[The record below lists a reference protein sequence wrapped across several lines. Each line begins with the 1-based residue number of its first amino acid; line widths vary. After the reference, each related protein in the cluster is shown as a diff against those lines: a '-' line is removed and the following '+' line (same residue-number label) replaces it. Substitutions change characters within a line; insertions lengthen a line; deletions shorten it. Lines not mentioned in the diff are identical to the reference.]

1 MLRGVL
7 IRTVGISG
15 GVRGLTVW
23 RIKSEHKP
31 VLFPET
37 AAAPRLV
44 GIARL
49 AAESRT
55 VRAKAQVEYFELES
69 RSILNRCS
77 NPEMPF
83 RWTINPYRGCE
94 IGCRYC
100 YARYT
105 HGFMG
110 LDEGAEFEEKIYAK
124 SNVAALLRRDLR
136 KRRTGAIA
144 IGTSTDPYQ
153 PAERRFERTRAI
165 LEVFA
170 GEGGRDLSITTKS
183 DLIVRDIGLLQRIAE
198 RNRLS
203 VNITVTTIDPALA
216 RKLEPRAPRPD
227 LRLDAVRALA
237 DAGLAVGVFANPVMP
252 GLTGTKKNLDAVAA
266 AARRAGATYFGGGIL
281 FLMPSAQQQFFPFLD
296 EQFPELAAAY
306 RSEYGRNAYLRGEY
320 ADALRERIREVRR
333 EHGLDSEPPS
343 GGPPPPNEAQ
353 LSLFD

>member
-1 MLRGVL
+1 M
-7 IRTVGISG
+7 
-15 GVRGLTVW
+15 
-23 RIKSEHKP
+23 
-31 VLFPET
+31 LFPEA

-49 AAESRT
+49 AAESQ
-55 VRAKAQVEYFELES
+55 VVQAKAQVEYFELES
-69 RSILNRCS
+69 RSLLNRCS
-77 NPEMPF
+77 NPKMPF

-94 IGCRYC
+94 IGCKYC

-105 HGFMG
+105 HEFMG
-110 LDEGAEFEEKIYAK
+110 LEDGRQFEDRIYAK

-144 IGTSTDPYQ
+144 IGTGTDPYQ

-170 GEGGRDLSITTKS
+170 GDSGRDLSITTKS
-183 DLIVRDIGLLQRIAE
+183 DLVVRDIELLQRIAE

-203 VNITVTTIDPALA
+203 VNVTVTTVDLALA

-227 LRLDAVRALA
+227 LRLGAVRSLA
-237 DAGLAVGVFANPVMP
+237 AAGIPVGVFANPVMP
-252 GLTGTKKNLDAVAA
+252 GLTGTRTNLSAVASA
-266 AARRAGATYFGGGIL
+266 AKQAGATYFGGGIL

-306 RSEYGRNAYLRGEY
+306 RAEYGRNAYLRGEY
-320 ADALRERIREVRR
+320 ADTLRERIRDART
-333 EHGLDSEPPS
+333 EHGLASEPPS
-343 GGPPPPNEAQ
+343 GGPPPPDEAQ